1 MKVRVLLLGQMK
13 AILEFDF
20 DKEGDDRSQF
30 EDAINGTKWKLFAW
44 EFDQWLRSQTKYAP
58 DSQDENYTRALYEA
72 REKFYE
78 MLGEDNLSI
87 D

>member
-1 MKVRVLLLGQMK
+1 MK
-13 AILEFDF
+13 AILEFNLPEDQEEF
-20 DKEGDDRSQF
+20 TNATKGGD
-30 EDAINGTKWKLFAW
+30 WKLFAW
-44 EFDQWLRSQTKYAP
+44 NFDQWLRSQTKYAP

-72 REKFYE
+72 RDKFHE